1 MPRTAPDMRV
11 YVVGDVHGCP
21 DLLERMF
28 DTIERDDAD
37 RGRTARRQVVL
48 VGDIVDRG
56 PRSREALQVVDD
68 ARRRLP
74 DLVTLLGNHEE
85 MMLRALQGD
94 ELALRGWLR
103 VGGAETVES
112 FGLSVL
118 DEQADAV
125 PYVAALQRAVPG
137 AWVEWLRSWPLV
149 FQSGDYFVCHAG
161 VKPGVPLGR
170 QTRRDLLWAREHF
183 CDDPRDHGAVVVHG
197 HTISEEV
204 EIRPNRIGIDTGAYR
219 TGTLSAVCLEGT
231 GIDVLAVHAG

>member
-1 MPRTAPDMRV
+1 MRV
-11 YVVGDVHGCP
+11 YVVGDVHGRP

-28 DTIERDDAD
+28 DAIARDDAD
-37 RGRTARRQVVL
+37 RGPSARRHVVL

-56 PRSREALQVVDD
+56 PQAREALQVVDD

-94 ELALRGWLR
+94 ETALRGWMR
-103 VGGAETVES
+103 VGGAETVAS
-112 FGLSVL
+112 FGLPAI
-118 DEQADAV
+118 EEGADAV
-125 PYVAALQRAVPG
+125 PYVAALRRAVPSE
-137 AWVEWLRSWPLV
+137 WVEWLKSWPLV

-170 QTRRDLLWAREHF
+170 QARRDLLWAREHF
-183 CDDPRDHGAVVVHG
+183 CDDPRDHGAVIVHG

-204 EIRPNRIGIDTGAYR
+204 EIRSNRIGIDTGAYR
-219 TGTLSAVCLEGT
+219 TGTLSAVCLDGT
-231 GIDVLAVHAG
+231 NVDVIAVSDSSI